1 MMRVFAYAAPCD
13 LRLGYNGLYGL
24 VVNELGHDPLKGDRY
39 LFINRRRTSCKVLR
53 HDGSGMTILMKRL
66 DRHRFAPLWSRTKDR
81 EVELSEAELALFL
94 EGAQQLGYMPLSPP
108 VKKRHPDEK

>member
-1 MMRVFAYAAPCD
+1 MCVFAYAAPCD

-24 VVNELGHDPLKGDRY
+24 VVNALCHNPLRGDRF
-39 LFINRRRTSCKVLR
+39 LFVNRRRTSCKVLR

-66 DRHRFAPLWSRTKDR
+66 DRGRFAALWARAHDQ

-94 EGAQQLGYMPLSPP
+94 EGAKQLSYMPLSPIT
-108 VKKRHPDEK
+108 KSEHL